1 MGFFSFLKKIF
12 EGPTEQAE
20 AVHEKIDFSEIEKV
34 VNEKSK
40 GLEIKEA
47 EVVSIIKNR
56 VANFIEELKE
66 KIKIAESVEIESKEK
81 NDKIKSAV
89 YEGRKKYL
97 EFLERFMENIGDME
111 ETNSLKKVME
121 KIDLAFTRLNES
133 SGKSYE
139 RATILIGKEMG
150 GIKES
155 LKNLSN
161 EILSI
166 FNENKSILSASESLS
181 MIKLKLNEDKE
192 MKEKI
197 KEIDSEIINLNNK
210 IIQKGRETKEIL
222 IRIEDLKN
230 SPKYMENLEKEKLIQ
245 AKEKEVEKSISDLKQ
260 LINFKALSNFFHI
273 FDDKMM
279 IVKLYRDNF
288 SGEFK
293 KDNGNNILNLLNES
307 KLNTEQISNL
317 VKLIL
322 DKEGEIKDIKSTIK
336 KDEIQPVALE
346 LEKTNEEAQGFVNE
360 LGWAEK
366 NKEKIEIT
374 REEIFK
380 LIKAKLASINV
391 DLKED

>member
-1 MGFFSFLKKIF
+1 
-12 EGPTEQAE
+12 
-20 AVHEKIDFSEIEKV
+20 
-34 VNEKSK
+34 
-40 GLEIKEA
+40 
-47 EVVSIIKNR
+47 
-56 VANFIEELKE
+56 
-66 KIKIAESVEIESKEK
+66 
-81 NDKIKSAV
+81 
-89 YEGRKKYL
+89 
-97 EFLERFMENIGDME
+97 
-111 ETNSLKKVME
+111 
-121 KIDLAFTRLNES
+121 
-133 SGKSYE
+133 
-139 RATILIGKEMG
+139 
-150 GIKES
+150 
-155 LKNLSN
+155 
-161 EILSI
+161 
-166 FNENKSILSASESLS
+166 
-181 MIKLKLNEDKE
+181 
-192 MKEKI
+192 
-197 KEIDSEIINLNNK
+197 
-210 IIQKGRETKEIL
+210 
-222 IRIEDLKN
+222 
-230 SPKYMENLEKEKLIQ
+230 MENLEKEKLIQ

>member
-20 AVHEKIDFSEIEKV
+20 VVHEKIDFSEIEKV
-34 VNEKSK
+34 VNKKSK
-40 GLEIKEA
+40 ELEAKEA

-56 VANFIEELKE
+56 IANFTKELKE

-89 YEGRKKYL
+89 YEGRKKYV
-97 EFLERFMENIGDME
+97 EFLERFMENIEDIE

-150 GIKES
+150 NIKES

-166 FNENKSILSASESLS
+166 FNENKSILPASESIS
-181 MIKLKLNEDKE
+181 IIKLKLNEDKE
-192 MKEKI
+192 IKEKI
-197 KEIDSEIINLNNK
+197 KEIDLEIINLNNK

-273 FDDKMM
+273 FEDKMM

-293 KDNGNNILNLLNES
+293 KDNGDNILNLLNES

-317 VKLIL
+317 AKLIL
-322 DKEGEIKDIKSTIK
+322 DKEGEIKDIKSTVK

-346 LEKTNEEAQGFVNE
+346 LEKTNEEAQGFINE

-366 NKEKIEIT
+366 NKEKMEIT
-374 REEIFK
+374 KGEILK
-380 LIKAKLASINV
+380 LIKAKLISINV